1 MELCAEGTLES
12 LCEISGGLHEGLIRR
27 YTKQILLAVEEL
39 HKNGIVHRD
48 IKCANIFLTNEG
60 HSLKLG
66 DFGSA
71 QKIKFDA
78 TMPGELK
85 GYVG

>member
-27 YTKQILLAVEEL
+27 YTKQLLLAVEEL